1 MKNLKNL
8 LAAGVIMTS
17 FGACG
22 HNDKSTVNSHDTTAT
37 NKIKDDSATT
47 VDQTSVKNDS
57 LSGDPAAKGNSD
69 PNAKLP
75 KK

>member
-8 LAAGVIMTS
+8 LAAGLIMIS
-17 FGACG
+17 FGGCG
-22 HNDKSTVNSHDTTAT
+22 RNNKSTVNSRDTTAT

-47 VDQTSVKNDS
+47 ADQNSVKNDS
-57 LSGDPAAKGNSD
+57 VSGDPAAKGSSD